1 MGRVRFLSHPAAPY
15 LLNAEERQ
23 GSIVLQLNLRHVF
36 LLAVC
41 CYNSATNL
49 AQSWRINSGFVTKHM
64 VRYYLVFSTC
74 LPVKYETK
82 YLPWRKFKH
91 CTLYLPPVFSLT
103 VPDGKRRESFA
114 QLHGNAVKFQL
125 FIVVV
130 LTDKSRGQREA
141 LPRPLCHRVRK
152 LPFSLALYTPPM
164 SSFLN
169 TISIDPQAFLTQ
181 TTAQFKV
188 ALCVCVV
195 FFLLL

>member
-15 LLNAEERQ
+15 LLNAEERE

-130 LTDKSRGQREA
+130 LTDRVEVKGRLSRGRCATGSESCPSRWHCTH
-141 LPRPLCHRVRK
+141 LPWAVFWILSQLTRRPSWHRQ
-152 LPFSLALYTPPM
+152 LL
-164 SSFLN
+164 SS
-169 TISIDPQAFLTQ
+169 
-181 TTAQFKV
+181 K
-188 ALCVCVV
+188 
-195 FFLLL
+195 